1 MISIEDY
8 PKDLVANRQA
18 VECNFIFTLYK
29 DPDIIEDYTKSV
41 VNTNDI
47 ITADGIFYYGLA
59 INLRSAGYQVFDNIS
74 IYTYL
79 EAHEKMKDAF
89 DRRGGFASVS
99 EITSLLNVN
108 NIESYYDD
116 LVKSNMILRL
126 YDAGFDVQRDLDK
139 FAEMSAEEVYD
150 YYDYKL
156 NNVCVSKIEK
166 IKAENISTGYD
177 EYIKEWD
184 SGTQVGF
191 KIGFPMLN
199 YRLAG
204 IHKENFLIHLAGIGQ
219 GKTSSA
225 ILFYVLPVIESG
237 ENVTI
242 IGTEQSVTEW
252 RSILLASVLFN
263 KIGYFG
269 MNRQRFTIGHF
280 SDEQKQKM
288 KEAAD
293 WLGDQ
298 KGQVT
303 FVEMQN
309 YDFTNIR
316 KVIRKYSKLNCGLFI
331 IDTLKPLQENSQNAW
346 ADFSEVAKELFLIA
360 KREKIACI
368 ATAQISADAMS
379 RKYLDLTCIAKSRA
393 IAETATQ
400 VVMFRPLTKEEKEK
414 LKPWQYQK
422 SADGRYSK
430 IRQEIELDPDKDY
443 IVLFTPKN
451 RFGDVQPQIVYERNM
466 AFNTM
471 KELGYIEI
479 AYDGFR

>member
-1 MISIEDY
+1 
-8 PKDLVANRQA
+8 
-18 VECNFIFTLYK
+18 
-29 DPDIIEDYTKSV
+29 
-41 VNTNDI
+41 
-47 ITADGIFYYGLA
+47 
-59 INLRSAGYQVFDNIS
+59 
-74 IYTYL
+74 
-79 EAHEKMKDAF
+79 
-89 DRRGGFASVS
+89 
-99 EITSLLNVN
+99 
-108 NIESYYDD
+108 
-116 LVKSNMILRL
+116 
-126 YDAGFDVQRDLDK
+126 
-139 FAEMSAEEVYD
+139 
-150 YYDYKL
+150 
-156 NNVCVSKIEK
+156 
-166 IKAENISTGYD
+166 
-177 EYIKEWD
+177 
-184 SGTQVGF
+184 
-191 KIGFPMLN
+191 
-199 YRLAG
+199 
-204 IHKENFLIHLAGIGQ
+204 
-219 GKTSSA
+219 
-225 ILFYVLPVIESG
+225 
-237 ENVTI
+237 
-242 IGTEQSVTEW
+242 
-252 RSILLASVLFN
+252 
-263 KIGYFG
+263 
-269 MNRQRFTIGHF
+269 
-280 SDEQKQKM
+280 
-288 KEAAD
+288 
-293 WLGDQ
+293 
-298 KGQVT
+298 
-303 FVEMQN
+303 MQN